1 MHFVLFQGEK
11 PAWFSVV
18 ASKLLPVHI
27 AALSS
32 ADAMYEKYAGQ
43 EFFKVREA
51 GAVMGIWLQIARL
64 SHLVTH
70 PYMLLFWPSCC
81 CHRLCSTCR
90 LGTGWAVLVLAATF
104 LHTFNVC
111 TSGVIHRKAAGLGQQ
126 LAHVADTPSLLTS
139 ELWASLGWVVLD
151 VIPVLLVANLKLLL

>member
-1 MHFVLFQGEK
+1 MAEARTSVKDRFSTYSKEMEQESSSRLLFCQHDMHFVLFQGEK

-70 PYMLLFWPSCC
+70 PYMLLF
-81 CHRLCSTCR
+81 
-90 LGTGWAVLVLAATF
+90 
-104 LHTFNVC
+104 
-111 TSGVIHRKAAGLGQQ
+111 
-126 LAHVADTPSLLTS
+126 
-139 ELWASLGWVVLD
+139 
-151 VIPVLLVANLKLLL
+151 